1 MAVAVDRAHLPGR
14 AVRVGGEVSLR
25 LRSRALAVTATL
37 LLIVV
42 ALLVVEVATGEFAL
56 APGDVARALV
66 GGSDPGTTFIVRELR
81 LPRALCAVLAGIALG
96 ISGAIFQSLT
106 RNPLGS
112 PDIIGFQQGASVGA
126 LFVITVL
133 AGSGL
138 AVSAGALAGGALT
151 AIAVYALAY
160 KRGGT
165 SGYRLILIGIA
176 IGALMLALINYL
188 LSRARIEEAQEAT
201 RWLLGSLNNRGW
213 EDVGPLAVTLALLL
227 PAAAAAGPWLRALE
241 LGDDA
246 AYGLGLRVERARFWL
261 VALAVALVSITTVA
275 IGPVV
280 FVALTAP
287 QIARRLMRSAAPTLA
302 GSGLTG
308 AAIVLAADVAGQRL
322 VPGTPLPAGVLTGAF
337 GGLYLCWLLMTEW
350 RSGRG

>member
-1 MAVAVDRAHLPGR
+1 MAVAGDVRLPGR
-14 AVRVGGEVSLR
+14 SVRIGAGISLR
-25 LRSRALAVTATL
+25 VHLRPVVVAAVL
-37 LLIVV
+37 LVV
-42 ALLVVEVATGEFAL
+42 AFALLVVEVGTGDFPIP
-56 APGDVARALV
+56 PGDVARALV
-66 GGSDPGTTFIVRELR
+66 GAGDPGVEFIVRELR
-81 LPRALCAVLAGIALG
+81 LPRALCAVLVGIALG

-133 AGSGL
+133 AGSGA

-151 AIAVYALAY
+151 AIVVFGLAY
-160 KRGGT
+160 TRG
-165 SGYRLILIGIA
+165 SSSAYRLILVGIA
-176 IGALMLALINYL
+176 IGALMLALIDYL

-213 EDVGPLAVTLALLL
+213 EDVTPLAIGLALLL

-246 AYGLGLRVERARFWL
+246 AYGLGLRVERARFAL

-275 IGPVV
+275 VGPLV

-287 QIARRLMRSAAPTLA
+287 QIARRLARTSGPTLTCSA
-302 GSGLTG
+302 LTG
-308 AAIVLAADVAGQRL
+308 AAVVLAADVAAQRL
-322 VPGTPLPAGVLTGAF
+322 VPGTALPVGVFTGAI
-337 GGLYLCWLLMTEW
+337 GGLYVVWLLTTEW
-350 RSGRG
+350 RSGRA